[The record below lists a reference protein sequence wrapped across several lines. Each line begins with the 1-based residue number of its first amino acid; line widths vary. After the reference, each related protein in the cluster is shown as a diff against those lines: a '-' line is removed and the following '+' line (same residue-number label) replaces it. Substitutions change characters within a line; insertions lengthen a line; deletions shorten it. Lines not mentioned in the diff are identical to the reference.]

1 MITCGVV
8 LVVVTCQRQP
18 ALGGVYKMVEINESP
33 RIKLS
38 EDVMKVTM
46 PGKKTAY
53 RLYGADGKSCQILL
67 NITLKLSDT
76 KFDIVHWFI

>member
-1 MITCGVV
+1 
-8 LVVVTCQRQP
+8 
-18 ALGGVYKMVEINESP
+18 MVEINGSP

-53 RLYGADGKSCQILL
+53 RLYGADGKSSGFVKCS
-67 NITLKLSDT
+67 TE
-76 KFDIVHWFI
+76 IVGYEI